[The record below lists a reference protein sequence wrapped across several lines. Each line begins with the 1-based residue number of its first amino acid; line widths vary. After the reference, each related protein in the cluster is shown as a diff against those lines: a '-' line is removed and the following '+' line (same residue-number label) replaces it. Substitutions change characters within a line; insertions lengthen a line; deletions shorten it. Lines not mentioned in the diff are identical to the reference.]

1 MGDHQVSSTL
11 PSRTDEDLAW
21 EIAERYS
28 TMDSSEIDLTTL
40 HPIFQQ
46 QLSLALKSR
55 IPKQFGSREMLPPIP
70 PKGPL
75 STTRTS
81 VRAVASPNAQ
91 NFEEFP
97 EEFPDETGA
106 GGEDDWCCD
115 NARAA
120 SAIQSFCWPCGQTF
134 CDYCWER
141 HHRRTRRHAP
151 GGLPHEKADPIVAK
165 TIGQTLEA
173 ETNDE
178 EQAMLHIQDE
188 DTSWFGAG
196 KDEQDDVVFQ
206 DYGRYANLMAERSSR
221 DRTAKYPALVSFVG
235 QTGAGK
241 SSLIRLLIELHCPM
255 NLRPQVPVV
264 GSINHPDMPTS
275 GDVHLYSD
283 PKSFGGEQPVLYAD
297 CEGLDGGEREPLGA
311 KSRNKT
317 RRDDSRNRQA
327 PRTASFTKHIRR
339 KHNTSEREI
348 LWATTPVTRSREYHV
363 RHLYPRL
370 LYTFSDVIVFVMKN
384 PRVIETVIEQLITWA
399 EAALETSSNQPV
411 LPHAIIVLN
420 ACENGTDPA
429 LWDVN
434 VSTGALLGSV
444 HRAVHQNHKLRVHAE
459 FWRQLGRP
467 IETVQDLLLSYYSSV
482 RVVRV
487 PVKGRPKLIDEQ
499 LRRLYEEI
507 TKAAERSRSSKHKL
521 RMLLDSDELQP
532 YLQYAFD
539 HFCRD
544 LGVSFDFV
552 QASFANN
559 PIPSDFGGNIL
570 KLAIN
575 VMQVWKDN
583 LNGDLI
589 FKELS
594 FIVAS
599 CIMLESARHRT
610 LGPAQKVFPEYIEHA
625 DDALDDF
632 CDRYWPCEYVGELGR
647 CVNVRAGHTKGHQL
661 KSGQIFATGQYISSF
676 SPESYRMTFR
686 NNIYSNLAQ
695 LLHKLQEATQT
706 AKQSEMQEAA
716 NIHRSLV
723 LCNFY
728 KHLGGTK
735 RFDSHTACL
744 SCLISPPEHPLPCGH
759 VLCGPCVRAFGT
771 MRGRTVIEMKD
782 CPLHPD
788 ESDGHFET
796 RWPITIKPPG
806 AGSRILTLDGGGVR
820 GIVELTILQQ
830 IEKALGH
837 DLPIQL
843 FFDLICGTSTGGI
856 IALGLGA
863 MGWSVRECTTR
874 FDTLCEKAFTRR
886 KGGLLPVVGWLV
898 SAAHQSR
905 YETQPLET
913 ALRSSFK
920 EELLF
925 GGFRDLSEHHHN
937 MHRMT
942 KVAVTTTT
950 TSGTVC
956 LLANYNRTD
965 KDDHASYNFLR
976 SEKAYQEIKIWEAA
990 RATSAAPMTFKP
1002 FDHEITGQIYQDGAI
1017 YHNNPIELAMRE
1029 RKLMWPDMADTDPD
1043 VIISIGTGFNP
1054 KASGRIAFNTRSRV
1068 GMFSGAKQVA
1078 KIAVDHV
1085 QSTLNS
1091 ERTWRIFHQRAAA
1104 RMKERYIRLNVELDK
1119 DPPKHDDV
1127 NAMSWLPDFVKSKY
1141 QMRWSEIKSIADRL
1155 LATLFYLEL
1164 TPDGASENEDRS
1176 LTLKGAIVCRFAP
1189 GSQELR
1195 ALGNLFRKRSI
1206 DAYNTHHAD
1215 HNPCFKITERHK
1227 EEEAQQL
1234 VIGGH
1239 VVDKMI
1245 RDAHFSVGQVQI
1257 SLSNKM
1263 AEVEI
1268 AICFADQPSKHVF
1281 YPISGF
1287 PRCLLEE
1294 TSRLITKPRLSSSLS
1309 RRRTPTH
1316 ANRGEWQPSQTSA
1329 RGDPIERYGATN
1341 YLYPGDATSATI
1353 CSITQRF
1360 NSPDPVELEGSDVFE
1375 KPNTL
1380 TPGYDA
1386 PIWSLPD
1393 ARGAELPA
1401 YREAVVID
1409 FPDRDSLPPRA
1420 PVDSSE
1426 RTVHELAA
1434 NPGWYE
1440 YG

>member
-1 MGDHQVSSTL
+1 
-11 PSRTDEDLAW
+11 
-21 EIAERYS
+21 
-28 TMDSSEIDLTTL
+28 
-40 HPIFQQ
+40 
-46 QLSLALKSR
+46 
-55 IPKQFGSREMLPPIP
+55 
-70 PKGPL
+70 
-75 STTRTS
+75 
-81 VRAVASPNAQ
+81 
-91 NFEEFP
+91 
-97 EEFPDETGA
+97 
-106 GGEDDWCCD
+106 
-115 NARAA
+115 
-120 SAIQSFCWPCGQTF
+120 
-134 CDYCWER
+134 
-141 HHRRTRRHAP
+141 
-151 GGLPHEKADPIVAK
+151 
-165 TIGQTLEA
+165 
-173 ETNDE
+173 
-178 EQAMLHIQDE
+178 
-188 DTSWFGAG
+188 
-196 KDEQDDVVFQ
+196 
-206 DYGRYANLMAERSSR
+206 
-221 DRTAKYPALVSFVG
+221 
-235 QTGAGK
+235 
-241 SSLIRLLIELHCPM
+241 
-255 NLRPQVPVV
+255 
-264 GSINHPDMPTS
+264 
-275 GDVHLYSD
+275 
-283 PKSFGGEQPVLYAD
+283 
-297 CEGLDGGEREPLGA
+297 
-311 KSRNKT
+311 
-317 RRDDSRNRQA
+317 
-327 PRTASFTKHIRR
+327 
-339 KHNTSEREI
+339 
-348 LWATTPVTRSREYHV
+348 
-363 RHLYPRL
+363 
-370 LYTFSDVIVFVMKN
+370 
-384 PRVIETVIEQLITWA
+384 
-399 EAALETSSNQPV
+399 
-411 LPHAIIVLN
+411 
-420 ACENGTDPA
+420 
-429 LWDVN
+429 
-434 VSTGALLGSV
+434 
-444 HRAVHQNHKLRVHAE
+444 
-459 FWRQLGRP
+459 
-467 IETVQDLLLSYYSSV
+467 
-482 RVVRV
+482 
-487 PVKGRPKLIDEQ
+487 
-499 LRRLYEEI
+499 
-507 TKAAERSRSSKHKL
+507 
-521 RMLLDSDELQP
+521 
-532 YLQYAFD
+532 
-539 HFCRD
+539 
-544 LGVSFDFV
+544 V